1 MKQHLAI
8 LLLVAWF
15 SLQPQTDL
23 DLGWHLKYG
32 EYFFKTG
39 DVLKQNLY
47 SFVWPNYHWV
57 QASWGYDLIVYQ
69 IFRHTGFI
77 GLSLAG
83 SLVTTTIFALLVTP
97 MRRFNFWKLLF
108 LVGLFLSQ
116 TTPLYGG
123 GFRSQ
128 SPSSLLFALAM
139 ILAWH
144 SLIQPTKTLGLP
156 TAYFF
161 PLLFLIWANL
171 HGGFALGLMLLWLMW
186 AISGVLKT
194 INRKFWLVCGAS
206 LAVST
211 LTPLV
216 NPWGW
221 QIYAETFKH
230 SSNVN
235 LAAIAEWMPLWT
247 WRFEAMVTAVVTVS
261 ILIIALIRK
270 QRTHLPYLLAFF
282 VITYLAFSALRFTIT
297 FGIMATYYWAQ
308 NLTFIH
314 IRKKMIQKIFQFLK
328 IVPFSIILF
337 DALFSKRFFA
347 PANLFHFPR
356 QWKDICEI
364 NHDCSVNVA
373 EAMNADPPVGNGF
386 HPYNWGGFLIWNVPS
401 VKTFLDGRMAAWEQD
416 GKTPPVIEGDWIST
430 TPTPLIFKR
439 FEAEYHFRWVVIPSD
454 SKLGAY
460 LDELVKQNLWELRYK
475 DQWDAYYVKKN
486 G

>member
-1 MKQHLAI
+1 MIRKLVI
-8 LLLVAWF
+8 LFLVAWF
-15 SLQPQTDL
+15 AFQPHTDL

-39 DVLKQNLY
+39 EVLKQNLY

-57 QASWGYDLIVYQ
+57 QASWGYDLIIYQ
-69 IFRHTGFI
+69 IFRHFGFW
-77 GLSLAG
+77 GLSIAG
-83 SLVTTTIFALLVTP
+83 SLMTAMIFSLLVTP

-108 LVGLFLSQ
+108 LAGLFLSQ

-128 SPSSLLFALAM
+128 SASSLLFALAM

-144 SLIQPTKTLGLP
+144 SFVQPTKTLGLP

-194 INRKFWLVCGAS
+194 INRKFWLLCGAS

-216 NPWGW
+216 NPWGR

-235 LAAIAEWMPLWT
+235 LVAIAEWMPLWT

-261 ILIIALIRK
+261 ILIVALIRK

-282 VITYLAFSALRFTIT
+282 VTTYLAFSALRFTII

-308 NLTFIH
+308 NLPYLNA
-314 IRKKMIQKIFQFLK
+314 RNKMIQKSFRFLK
-328 IVPFSIILF
+328 IAPLLIILF
-337 DALFSKRFFA
+337 DVFFSKRYFA
-347 PANLFHFPR
+347 PMNPFYFPAR
-356 QWKDICEI
+356 WEAICEMT
-364 NHDCSVNVA
+364 HDCSVNVA
-373 EAMNADPPVGNGF
+373 EAMNADPPAGNGF

-401 VKTFLDGRMAAWEQD
+401 VKTFLDGRMAAWEED
-416 GKTPPVIEGDWIST
+416 GRTPPILEGDTVSSS
-430 TPTPLIFKR
+430 PNPVSFKR
-439 FEAEYHFRWVVIPSD
+439 FETEYDFRWAIVPTSAPLVR
-454 SKLGAY
+454 Y
-460 LDELVKQNLWELRYK
+460 LEALVKQDSWELRYR
-475 DQWDAYYVKKN
+475 DEWHSYYVKKN
-486 G
+486 